1 MLILLVRRSCVLKIL
16 AAYKYVVRTVHYI
29 PCILQQFLYV
39 ELTSMAKELQEL
51 SSLKPARSCRDV
63 QLEKPDVSSG
73 TFTVDPNVG
82 SSLDSVKAYCHFEGE
97 QATTCVQNSTT
108 FSQINHL
115 HLLHTRASQ
124 TIQLPCSLKGP
135 LRCVC
140 VCVESGRMGRILMC
154 VYSADILWF
163 TQCFIAP
170 TASLL
175 SIVITVLMY
184 LSQRRETLMLSCPN
198 AIQ

>member
-1 MLILLVRRSCVLKIL
+1 
-16 AAYKYVVRTVHYI
+16 
-29 PCILQQFLYV
+29 
-39 ELTSMAKELQEL
+39 MAKELQEL

-63 QLEKPDVSSG
+63 QLEKPDASSG

-82 SSLDSVKAYCHFEGE
+82 SSLDSVKAYCRFEGE

-140 VCVESGRMGRILMC
+140 VCVCVCVGRWGAFLLGVFSQYETIYKIMFC
-154 VYSADILWF
+154 WSYSLTPFDSDNSVDVPF
-163 TQCFIAP
+163 SKKG
-170 TASLL
+170 SLDVVV
-175 SIVITVLMY
+175 SKCNSV
-184 LSQRRETLMLSCPN
+184 SF
-198 AIQ
+198 

>member
-1 MLILLVRRSCVLKIL
+1 
-16 AAYKYVVRTVHYI
+16 
-29 PCILQQFLYV
+29 
-39 ELTSMAKELQEL
+39 MAKELQEL